1 MAFISYNLR
10 SRIGM
15 GGKLDVNQVLES
27 HPMYYKYLPRW
38 TMLADSYA
46 GGMEYEQGHYL
57 EQYYYET
64 IEEYHKRLK
73 AVSLDNH
80 VKSVAGIYN
89 SFLYRRPIIRNLESL
104 DQMMLK
110 AFMEDADLDGRSF
123 DSVMREISIQS
134 MIYGHVWVVMDKPST
149 QVGTRAEELE
159 QNIRPYI
166 SIYTPENVL
175 DWNYSRMPNGKYE
188 LDYFKVKE
196 APNKGEQFVREFM
209 TDETNVF
216 RYAGMEDSDDVDLI
230 STTPNQL
237 GKIPAL
243 VVYSNRGPHRGI
255 GLSPLG
261 DIADAQKQLYDMTSE
276 IQQLIQLTNHPSL
289 CKTPDVEAAAGAGG
303 IIQMP
308 STLDPQLKPYLLQP
322 SGQNIESILN
332 SKAQI
337 IESIDRQACLGGI
350 RSVESRRL
358 SGIGL
363 QTEFQMLN
371 AKLSDFAQNLEHA
384 EEQIFRMFAL
394 LNDSVFEG
402 DIQYPRS
409 FSIQDKANDIAMF
422 KLAKEA
428 KIMNPK
434 INDYIDEKILQ
445 TLTMD
450 DDEFEEIIDKGV
462 MEHPTTTPE
471 GRRAHIMDMIEEG
484 LSDREMLAL
493 HPEIMQSDIDMTRGM
508 DATPEQQS
516 TMSREIT
523 IDGFNTQFHYMCPS
537 AVRFAN
543 KMTREGRTG
552 PMLLEIVQKSDRV
565 FEIEA
570 AVESTRTSTQQQIQE
585 ATQLVDDIKSI
596 ATEML
601 GEPTLV
607 GYMDLHLDAIINPE
621 LAGSLKFNG
630 EA

>member
-1 MAFISYNLR
+1 MITYNLR
-10 SRIGM
+10 AQLLE
-15 GGKLDVNQVLES
+15 GGKIEAYQLLES
-27 HPMYYKYLPRW
+27 HPLYKKYLPRW

-64 IEEYHKRLK
+64 QEEYIKRIRTT
-73 AVSLDNH
+73 ALDNH
-80 VKSVAGIYN
+80 MKSVAGIYN
-89 SFLYRRPIIRNLESL
+89 SFLYRRPISRTLDSL
-104 DQMMLK
+104 DQDMLM

-123 DSVMREISIQS
+123 DAMMREISLQS
-134 MIYGHVWVVMDKPST
+134 MIYGHVWVVMDKPAI

-159 QNIRPYI
+159 EGIRPYM

-175 DWNYSRMPNGKYE
+175 DWNYKRQPNGKYE

-196 APNKGEQFVREFM
+196 APNKNEQYVREFLL
-209 TDETNVF
+209 DETNVY
-216 RYAGMEDSDDVDLI
+216 RYNGEEDKDQATLE
-230 STTPNQL
+230 STIPNQL
-237 GKIPAL
+237 GKIPAIC
-243 VVYSNRGPHRGI
+243 VFSNRSPNRGV

-261 DIADAQKQLYDMTSE
+261 DIADAQNQIYNMTSE
-276 IQQLIQLTNHPSL
+276 IIQLIQLTNHPSL
-289 CKTPDVEAAAGAGG
+289 VKTADVEAAAGAGS

-308 STLDPQLKPYLLQP
+308 QTLDPGLKPYLLQP
-322 SGQNIESILN
+322 SGQNIDSVLSSME
-332 SKAQI
+332 KT

-394 LNDSVFEG
+394 FNNNVFDG
-402 DIQYPRS
+402 IIQYPRS

-422 KLAKEA
+422 KLAKDA
-428 KIMNPK
+428 KPMNPK

-450 DDEFEEIIDKGV
+450 DDEFDEILDNGA
-462 MEHPTTTPE
+462 MDMQTTTPE
-471 GRRAHIMDMIEEG
+471 GRQQHIKDMMAQGFSTQEILE
-484 LSDREMLAL
+484 L
-493 HPEIMQSDIDMTRGM
+493 HPEIMQSDIDMAQGQ
-508 DATPEQQS
+508 APTPEQQS
-516 TMSREIT
+516 TMAREIT
-523 IDGFNTQFHYMCPS
+523 VEGFNTQFHYMCPS

-570 AVESTRTSTQQQIQE
+570 AVESTRTSTEQQIQE